1 MCDRRALQ
9 AWDCVIDSTMP
20 RCVAIDTSGNAT
32 LRGAACKC
40 LVGGSGAIDSSGQK
54 AVKSDKLASWGPDP
68 ASTHSVA
75 AFIS

>member
-1 MCDRRALQ
+1 MCDRRSWQ
-9 AWDCVIDSTMP
+9 AGVAVIVAAMP
-20 RCVAIDTSGNAT
+20 RSVAIDTSGNAT
-32 LRGAACKC
+32 LRGGACKC

-75 AFIS
+75 ACIS